1 MATTYLTRTG
11 TTPTTSNKYTF
22 SCWIKRG
29 SIGTTETLFRSYSDG
44 SNSAQLIFDS
54 DDTFAFQDIVG
65 GTTVTNL
72 KPSNLFRDTGAWMNI
87 IVQVDYTQ
95 AAAADRAKIFINGE
109 EVSYSA
115 TTRQSQNGASNLNTA
130 ANNAIGSNR
139 SNSSHYFTG
148 SMSQVNFI
156 DGTAYPATTF
166 GSVNATSGIWK
177 ANSSPTVTYGNNG
190 FFLDMANS
198 SDMGNDVS
206 GKANDFTVGG
216 GILTQMQ
223 DTPDNNFATMN
234 PLARYYS
241 DTSSLSNGNNTY
253 SITSYTLNARST
265 IAMPS
270 GKWYWEVKQSAD
282 NCRLG
287 VCTSGFN
294 PNIDTDDAGAYYG
307 GSTGFGGVYIMNTGP
322 STNWQ
327 ITNNNTSKNV
337 TTYTNGVATVANTI
351 LSVAVD
357 VDAGKLWVGVNG
369 TWLYSGDPAA
379 GSGEQIAFTNSS
391 PDPLQAFIGF
401 NSVNARVAQCNFGNG
416 FFGVTAVASSNA
428 DAAGHGLFEYA
439 VPTGY
444 FTLNTKN
451 LNTYGT

>member
-44 SNSAQLIFDS
+44 SNSAQIIFDS

-95 AAAADRAKIFINGE
+95 AAAADRAKIFINGG

-156 DGTAYPATTF
+156 DGTAYPATAF

-234 PLARYYS
+234 PLDSYYS
-241 DTSSLSNGNNTY
+241 AATFSEGNLKIVTGGAIQAW
-253 SITSYTLNARST
+253 STST
-265 IAMPS
+265 IGMSS
-270 GKWYWEVKQSAD
+270 GKFYWEVK
-282 NCRLG
+282 
-287 VCTSGFN
+287 VTTSGAN
-294 PNIDTDDAGAYYG
+294 YDTIGISPYVPTATGNVLGGATETIAWNGTNGALRQSGSVLATFSTFTTGDILSFALDLDGSLIYCYKNG
-307 GSTGFGGVYIMNTGP
+307 TVQNSGTGIAITAVASTSTGLFL
-322 STNWQ
+322 
-327 ITNNNTSKNV
+327 
-337 TTYTNGVATVANTI
+337 VAAGHND
-351 LSVAVD
+351 SVASTFQ
-357 VDAGKLWVGVNG
+357 W
-369 TWLYSGDPAA
+369 
-379 GSGEQIAFTNSS
+379 
-391 PDPLQAFIGF
+391 
-401 NSVNARVAQCNFGNG
+401 NFGNG
-416 FFGVTAVASSNA
+416 YFGTTAVSSAGTNASGN
-428 DAAGHGLFEYA
+428 GIFEYD

-444 FTLNTKN
+444 TALSTKGLN
-451 LNTYGT
+451 L

>member
-95 AAAADRAKIFINGE
+95 AAAADRAKIFINGG

-156 DGTAYPATTF
+156 DGTAYPATAF
-166 GSVNATSGIWK
+166 GSVNATSGIWV

-190 FFLDMANS
+190 FFLKMDTTS
-198 SDMGNDVS
+198 PGSDTSGNDNTFTAAGTPTLAQDNVS
-206 GKANDFTVGG
+206 
-216 GILTQMQ
+216 
-223 DTPDNNFATMN
+223 NNLVTMN
-234 PLARYYS
+234 PLDNFFAGG
-241 DTSSLSNGNNTY
+241 TFSNGNNTIISRNAGY
-253 SITSYTLNARST
+253 SY
-265 IAMPS
+265 
-270 GKWYWEVKQSAD
+270 
-282 NCRLG
+282 
-287 VCTSGFN
+287 
-294 PNIDTDDAGAYYG
+294 
-307 GSTGFGGVYIMNTGP
+307 
-322 STNWQ
+322 
-327 ITNNNTSKNV
+327 NTS
-337 TTYTNGVATVANTI
+337 T
-351 LSVAVD
+351 
-357 VDAGKLWVGVNG
+357 VGVNKG
-369 TWLYSGDPAA
+369 KFYWECKWSATPTGSGSAVQIGIAKRQTTSTTNFLGSNLYSYAYQGD
-379 GSGEQIAFTNSS
+379 SGAVRHNDSTVITYNTYAIGDIIGIALDMDNNRLYFSKNGVFQNSS
-391 PDPLQAFIGF
+391 NPADGTNPISILAPDSTLLDTGFYFAGFGDGNDNLQQTG
-401 NSVNARVAQCNFGNG
+401 QYNFGNG

-439 VPTGY
+439 VPTGF
-444 FTLNTKN
+444 FTINTKN
-451 LNTYGT
+451 LNTYG

>member
-44 SNSAQLIFDS
+44 SNSAQIIFDS

-95 AAAADRAKIFINGE
+95 AAAADRAKIFINGG

-156 DGTAYPATTF
+156 DGTAYPATAF

-216 GILTQMQ
+216 GILTQME
-223 DTPDNNFATMN
+223 DTPDNNFATLN
-234 PLARYYS
+234 PLNNTQGA
-241 DTSSLSNGNNTY
+241 TFSNGNTKSVNVQNDKY
-253 SITSYTLNARST
+253 YTSTL
-265 IAMPS
+265 AMPS
-270 GKWYWEVKQSAD
+270 GKYYWEVKPTTIGNRNAVGICSVDKNFNSTSFSGSNYGVILFGFSTMETNGTHTGTVPTFANNNIVCYAFDSSTNILYYSLNANLNTASANKFTLAAD
-282 NCRLG
+282 DYII
-287 VCTSGFN
+287 VCQE
-294 PNIDTDDAGAYYG
+294 PG
-307 GSTGFGGVYIMNTGP
+307 GSVG
-322 STNWQ
+322 TN
-327 ITNNNTSKNV
+327 
-337 TTYTNGVATVANTI
+337 
-351 LSVAVD
+351 
-357 VDAGKLWVGVNG
+357 
-369 TWLYSGDPAA
+369 
-379 GSGEQIAFTNSS
+379 EF
-391 PDPLQAFIGF
+391 
-401 NSVNARVAQCNFGNG
+401 NFGNG
-416 FFGVTAVASSNA
+416 YFGTTAVASAGTNASSN
-428 DAAGHGLFEYA
+428 GIFEYN

-444 FTLNTKN
+444 TALSTKGLN
-451 LNTYGT
+451 L